1 MGTIRFNKGRL
12 YKAYNRMSREKYDEI
27 KKTHYIEIRA
37 RRTYDVY
44 IDGYHGVHLAFFS
57 YIGSTFMQLSKVD
70 VTEVNGVETDF
81 IQGIEINGQG
91 FIVYAS

>member
-1 MGTIRFNKGRL
+1 METIRFNKGRL
-12 YKAYNRMSREKYDEI
+12 YKAYRRESHESYDEF
-27 KKTHYIEIRA
+27 KKKRYTVIRA
-37 RRTYDVY
+37 CRTYDVY

-57 YIGSTFMQLSKVD
+57 YIGSTSMQLSKVD

-81 IQGIEINGQG
+81 IQGFEINGQG